1 MAIEFGLVFYNNYPE
16 ELSDEFL
23 SEQLSHFQEIQGK
36 EISSKDVRVYEV
48 NDTPKG
54 FKVLLVRI
62 LDVELSIGD
71 YFPVIWQGYNALL
84 EEKTGTE
91 RIQLVDGSKAVIN
104 DLMEKMG
111 KGDPGRVTLSSASY
125 STGNTVMEMRCD
137 VNGIVDGLIEADRSN
152 IRVI

>member
-23 SEQLSHFQEIQGK
+23 SEQLSHFQEIHGK
-36 EISSKDVRVYEV
+36 EISSGDVRVYEV
-48 NDTPKG
+48 HDTPEG

-62 LDVELSIGD
+62 LGVRLSLGD
-71 YFPVIWQGYNALL
+71 YFPVIWQDYNALL
-84 EEKTGTE
+84 EEKTGAE
-91 RIQLVDGSKAVIN
+91 KIHLVDGSKAVIN

-111 KGDPGRVTLSSASY
+111 KGDPDRVTLSSASY
-125 STGNTVMEMRCD
+125 STGNTVMEMHCD
-137 VNGIVDGLIEADRSN
+137 VNGIVDGLVEADRSN